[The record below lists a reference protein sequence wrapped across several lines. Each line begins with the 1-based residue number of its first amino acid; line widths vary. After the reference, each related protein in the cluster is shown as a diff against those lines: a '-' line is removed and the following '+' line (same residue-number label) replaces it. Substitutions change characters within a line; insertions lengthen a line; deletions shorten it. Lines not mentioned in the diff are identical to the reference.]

1 MGKENYEFY
10 SSAENWKPLDL
21 RTCKFIFIPLSGEK
35 KKKQKF
41 WAKFPN
47 IAINLD
53 QRGGFENYP
62 RVRRGQTGER
72 GQTGSKSV
80 IQLAFVRRFTWET
93 EKRDTVECRV

>member
-1 MGKENYEFY
+1 MNFIAALKTENHLIYVRVNSF
-10 SSAENWKPLDL
+10 SSHCLVK
-21 RTCKFIFIPLSGEK
+21 K